1 MIVIYVAIILSI
13 YLVVAAGWDLRTLRI
28 PSWLTVPAVAAVL
41 VWRTWQLDMAF
52 LPFWFGCMVAWQ
64 LHWVTAGDAQVLM
77 VLFGFFPNVLML
89 YVLVLVA
96 GLGLA
101 TVLVARYR
109 RAQALPLLFRRFRY
123 QLADLSFVRPSK
135 AELEWAGEPFTI
147 FITMAGLI
155 YIWMFAIGLG
165 G

>member
-1 MIVIYVAIILSI
+1 M
-13 YLVVAAGWDLRTLRI
+13 
-28 PSWLTVPAVAAVL
+28 
-41 VWRTWQLDMAF
+41 M
-52 LPFWFGCMVAWQ
+52 
-64 LHWVTAGDAQVLM
+64 M
-77 VLFGFFPNVLML
+77 VLFGFFPNVLMF

-109 RAQALPLLFRRFRY
+109 RVHALPLLFRRFKY
-123 QLADLSFVRPSK
+123 QVSELLFVPPSR

-147 FITMAGLI
+147 FISMAGLI
-155 YIWMFAIGLG
+155 YIWAFAMNLG